1 MLVCIEYIPIPPLR
15 IGHVLMHVFRYVFA
29 CINYWYVPIHTKY
42 ASNTC
47 KIRINTDWYVS
58 IHTRHVSI
66 HALNTYKNT
75 YQNTYQYGAVVLV
88 RICTYQVSIRALHFP
103 DGASWFP
110 LATEA
115 AVGLGNDL
123 LWPNSQQ
130 TEEQKTRPMILKARI
145 LSERDCFIH
154 VDKIMQQ
161 NDIRIQHGRNQ
172 PRNLECSLL
181 ILCSYTIT

>member
-103 DGASWFP
+103 DGDACFSGQSPVRCWF
-110 LATEA
+110 LCS
-115 AVGLGNDL
+115 V
-123 LWPNSQQ
+123 
-130 TEEQKTRPMILKARI
+130 R
-145 LSERDCFIH
+145 SEML
-154 VDKIMQQ
+154 V
-161 NDIRIQHGRNQ
+161 
-172 PRNLECSLL
+172 SLL
-181 ILCSYTIT
+181 SPRELLVCLLSP

>member
-1 MLVCIEYIPIPPLR
+1 MVDVFVPIRVGIRTSHGRYRQNTCQNTCQYVLVCIEYIPIPPLR

-103 DGASWFP
+103 DETSNERGRE
-110 LATEA
+110 EA
-115 AVGLGNDL
+115 VSGPGVGGR
-123 LWPNSQQ
+123 
-130 TEEQKTRPMILKARI
+130 EEG
-145 LSERDCFIH
+145 
-154 VDKIMQQ
+154 V
-161 NDIRIQHGRNQ
+161 G
-172 PRNLECSLL
+172 
-181 ILCSYTIT
+181 

>member
-1 MLVCIEYIPIPPLR
+1 MYHVENDSIHTEYICQYTPNTYQYVLVCIEYIPIPPLR

-103 DGASWFP
+103 DVLRTLQVQCELSRTKQKFM
-110 LATEA
+110 EQ
-115 AVGLGNDL
+115 AVL
-123 LWPNSQQ
+123 LS
-130 TEEQKTRPMILKARI
+130 
-145 LSERDCFIH
+145 
-154 VDKIMQQ
+154 
-161 NDIRIQHGRNQ
+161 G
-172 PRNLECSLL
+172 
-181 ILCSYTIT
+181 

>member
-29 CINYWYVPIHTKY
+29 RINYWYVPIHTKY
-42 ASNTC
+42 TSNTC
-47 KIRINTDWYVS
+47 KIRTNTDWYVS

-103 DGASWFP
+103 DGTRSPGGQPAPRGALPRGKGHPCPPRLPSGGQPGCADTAGGESPGMNRTHKGF
-110 LATEA
+110 AIFREA
-115 AVGLGNDL
+115 RFLLVCTNDSGLDL
-123 LWPNSQQ
+123 V
-130 TEEQKTRPMILKARI
+130 I
-145 LSERDCFIH
+145 
-154 VDKIMQQ
+154 
-161 NDIRIQHGRNQ
+161 
-172 PRNLECSLL
+172 PR
-181 ILCSYTIT
+181 

>member
-1 MLVCIEYIPIPPLR
+1 LVDVFVPVWVCIRTSHARYRQNTCQNTCQYVLVCIEYIPIPPLR

-103 DGASWFP
+103 DGYHILISSEMCFVVHSDWVAAD
-110 LATEA
+110 LEQEATCK
-115 AVGLGNDL
+115 GSGH
-123 LWPNSQQ
+123 
-130 TEEQKTRPMILKARI
+130 I
-145 LSERDCFIH
+145 
-154 VDKIMQQ
+154 
-161 NDIRIQHGRNQ
+161 
-172 PRNLECSLL
+172 
-181 ILCSYTIT
+181 